1 MIRSRS
7 STRAVATADAIIEY
21 AKTKRKTSLCES
33 QERFPLPLYS
43 RGSTQTKKVGRVIEN
58 ESQMG
63 TLVRSLS
70 SPT

>member
-33 QERFPLPLYS
+33 QERFPFRYTPEVVPKQ
-43 RGSTQTKKVGRVIEN
+43 RKWAA
-58 ESQMG
+58 
-63 TLVRSLS
+63 
-70 SPT
+70 